1 MDIRTISPDEV
12 IYWQWGLFSL
22 NATIVFTWAVMAFL
36 VIGSWLITRRLTSD
50 AKISRWQNFLEIIVK
65 YIQDEIRAVSSQD
78 SEIYLTFIAS
88 LFLFIGTCNFLMI
101 IPWYEPPTASLSTTA
116 ALAICVFLAV
126 PIYGIRKRG
135 FFGYLKLYAQPSIFM
150 LPFNVMGELS
160 RTLALA
166 VRLFGNIM
174 SGNKIIAILMLIVPF
189 VFPVLMQ
196 LLGLLTGMIQ
206 AYIFGILA
214 IVYIT
219 SATRAPQQE
228 QRPLDQHETGG

>member
-1 MDIRTISPDEV
+1 MDIRIISPDEV

-65 YIQDEIRAVSSQD
+65 YIQDEIRAVSDQD

-116 ALAICVFLAV
+116 ALAICVFIAV

-150 LPFNVMGELS
+150 LPFNIMGELS

-174 SGNKIIAILMLIVPF
+174 SGNKIVAILMLIVPF
-189 VFPVLMQ
+189 IFPVLMQ

-219 SATRAPQQE
+219 SATRAHQQE
-228 QRPLDQHETGG
+228 QRPLDPHETG

>member
-1 MDIRTISPDEV
+1 MDIRIISPDEV

-22 NATIVFTWAVMAFL
+22 NATILFTWAVMAFL
-36 VIGSWLITRRLTSD
+36 VIGSWLITRGLTSD

-65 YIQDEIRAVSSQD
+65 YIQNEIRAVSNQD
-78 SEIYLTFIAS
+78 SEIYLTFIGS

-116 ALAICVFLAV
+116 ALAICVLIAV
-126 PIYGIRKRG
+126 PIYGIRQRG
-135 FFGYLKLYAQPSIFM
+135 LFGYLKLYAQPSIFM
-150 LPFNVMGELS
+150 LPFNIMGELS

-174 SGNKIIAILMLIVPF
+174 SGNKIVAILMLIVPF

-214 IVYIT
+214 IVYIA
-219 SATRAPQQE
+219 SATGAQQRE
-228 QRPLDQHETGG
+228 QKPLDQHETG

>member
-1 MDIRTISPDEV
+1 MDIRIISPDEV

-36 VIGSWLITRRLTSD
+36 VIGSWLITRRLTSG

-65 YIQDEIRAVSSQD
+65 YIQDEIRAISDQD

-116 ALAICVFLAV
+116 ALAICVFIAV

-135 FFGYLKLYAQPSIFM
+135 FFGYLKLYTQPSIFM
-150 LPFNVMGELS
+150 LPFNIMGELS

-174 SGNKIIAILMLIVPF
+174 SGNKIVAILMLIVPF

-219 SATRAPQQE
+219 SATRAHQQE
-228 QRPLDQHETGG
+228 QRPLDQHETG

>member
-1 MDIRTISPDEV
+1 MDIRIISPDEV

-22 NATIVFTWAVMAFL
+22 NATIVFTWAVMALL

-50 AKISRWQNFLEIIVK
+50 SKISRWQNFLEIIVK
-65 YIQDEIRAVSSQD
+65 YIQDEIRAVSDQD

-116 ALAICVFLAV
+116 ALAICVFIAV
-126 PIYGIRKRG
+126 PIYGVRQRG

-150 LPFNVMGELS
+150 LPFNIMGELS

-174 SGNKIIAILMLIVPF
+174 SGNKIVAILMLIVPF

-219 SATRAPQQE
+219 SATRAHQRE
-228 QRPLDQHETGG
+228 QRPLDQHETG

>member
-1 MDIRTISPDEV
+1 MDIRIISPDEV
-12 IYWQWGLFSL
+12 IYWQWGMFSL

-50 AKISRWQNFLEIIVK
+50 TNISRWQNFLEIIVK
-65 YIQDEIRAVSSQD
+65 YIRDEIRAVSNDD
-78 SEIYLTFIAS
+78 SEIYFTFISS

-116 ALAICVFLAV
+116 ALAICVFIAV
-126 PIYGIRKRG
+126 PIYGIRQRG
-135 FFGYLKLYAQPSIFM
+135 LFGYLKLYTQPSIFM
-150 LPFNVMGELS
+150 LPFNIMGELS

-174 SGNKIIAILMLIVPF
+174 SGSKIVAILMLIVPF
-189 VFPVLMQ
+189 VFPVMMQ

-214 IVYIT
+214 IVYIA
-219 SATRAPQQE
+219 SATGGHQQE
-228 QRPLDQHETGG
+228 QRPLDQHETG

>member
-150 LPFNVMGELS
+150 LPFNIMGELS

-174 SGNKIIAILMLIVPF
+174 SGNKIVAILMLIVPF

-219 SATRAPQQE
+219 SATRAHQQE
-228 QRPLDQHETGG
+228 QRPLDQHETG